1 MNESSTNYGSE
12 DGGRSLQQ
20 GDPSSQQRRAQQQR
34 QQQAPQQ
41 QQRQSPRLPRQQQQQ
56 QQRQSDPDRGRPG
69 SPPDVQEDLSHR
81 DIETPH
87 GRIVRRPVV
96 DSDRA

>member
-12 DGGRSLQQ
+12 DGVRSLQQ

-41 QQRQSPRLPRQQQQQ
+41 QQRQSPRSPRQQQ
-56 QQRQSDPDRGRPG
+56 QQRQSDPDRGRTG
-69 SPPDVQEDLSHR
+69 NPPDVQEDLSHR

-96 DSDRA
+96 DSGRA